1 MTSMTQ
7 KVLPSIGDEIVAE
20 ELGSQIKGYVTG
32 FNRKDGER
40 IIEYSP
46 GERPKEGAFGSKWCY
61 IRDILSVVPAPKV
74 SGLEISST
82 ARQEMHQ
89 NANYGTHPEG
99 ALSAQDLLD
108 LHQKVKDGLSTTN
121 GDAGECVVSTRHLA
135 LLLAAAVGPE
145 PRIADL
151 S

>member
-1 MTSMTQ
+1 MTGMTQ

-32 FNRKDGER
+32 FNKRNGER

-46 GERPKEGAFGSKWCY
+46 GERPKEGALGSKWCY
-61 IRDILSVVPAPKV
+61 LRDIVSVTPATKD

-82 ARQEMHQ
+82 VRQEMRQ
-89 NANYGTHPEG
+89 NADYGNHPEG
-99 ALSAQDLLD
+99 VLSAKDLLD

-121 GDAGECVVSTRHLA
+121 GDAGECVISTRQLA
-135 LLLAAAVGPE
+135 LLLAAAIGTE
-145 PRIADL
+145 PLIADPL
-151 S
+151 